1 MCRQGCSSAVPRA
14 PKITRRSITPS
25 HNGRSSHDEGSHG
38 PNSGGVNLAAN
49 ANLNLGGLLDGL
61 LGGSGLDLDAL
72 VNKLLKSLGISAP
85 VSGGHQS
92 SGLEAELHICIGAD
106 ISGTQSLLD
115 TITDVV
121 NSLLSSL
128 LGATVECKLKSSCS
142 SSVDPHAIS
151 IDLQVCGLSALS
163 LESTLDKALKGVANL
178 LNGFL
183 DGANI
188 VTNCNVGGSGCPATP
203 TIPSPSHPFSSP
215 STSVDVSYPNV
226 SPSPSAGTD
235 FSGLLNG
242 ASNDLLA
249 QVGGVLGELGLGLG
263 NYTLDTGADLVVGV
277 SVGLN
282 NTLSS
287 IDGLVAM
294 VITLVDETLDLLL
307 ATDVTVQTDSD
318 QSSSSA
324 PSHPSQGDGIVVD
337 IDLGVVLDAA
347 LSDTAELV
355 DGVLSAVSGVL
366 ATLLK
371 ADVAVNVDGGHSCGC
386 SGSKRASAKQ

>member
-1 MCRQGCSSAVPRA
+1 M
-14 PKITRRSITPS
+14 
-25 HNGRSSHDEGSHG
+25 
-38 PNSGGVNLAAN
+38 NLAAN
-49 ANLNLGGLLDGL
+49 VDLNLGGLLDGL

-92 SGLEAELHICIGAD
+92 SGLEAELYICIGAD

-115 TITDVV
+115 TIADVV

-142 SSVDPHAIS
+142 PSVDPHVTS
-151 IDLQVCGLSALS
+151 IDLQVCGLSGPS
-163 LESTLDKALKGVANL
+163 LESTLDKALKAVASL
-178 LNGFL
+178 LNGLL
-183 DGANI
+183 DGVDI
-188 VTNCNVGGSGCPATP
+188 VTNCSVGGSGCPATP
-203 TIPSPSHPFSSP
+203 TLPSPSHPLSSP
-215 STSVDVSYPNV
+215 STSVDVSYPNA
-226 SPSPSAGTD
+226 SPSPSTGIDSST
-235 FSGLLNG
+235 LLNG
-242 ASNDLLA
+242 ASNHLLA
-249 QVGGVLGELGLGLG
+249 QIRGVLDDLGLSLG

-287 IDGLVAM
+287 IDGLVST
-294 VITLVDETLDLLL
+294 VIALVDETLDSLLT
-307 ATDVTVQTDSD
+307 TDVTVQADSD

-337 IDLGVVLDAA
+337 IDLSVVLDAT
-347 LSDTAELV
+347 LSDTVKLV

-371 ADVAVNVDGGHSCGC
+371 VDVVVNVDGGHSCGC
-386 SGSKRASAKQ
+386 SGSKKASAK